1 LIEQAWLIPVIPLVS
16 FFLIIFLGKRTPL
29 RGASIGILAV
39 GVSFV
44 MSLLVF
50 LQFLGDAEIVER
62 SITWFRLGSFQLD
75 LGMHVDGLAAMMF
88 VVVTTVSL
96 LVHVYSVGYMAEEP
110 RFTWY
115 FAALSLFTGSMLT
128 LVIAN
133 NLIVLLV
140 GWELVGICSYLLIG
154 HWWEEKENSDAA
166 VKAFITTKTA
176 DVPFLFGIFVMTFAA
191 GTTNIEEIT
200 HAVES
205 GEISPAVLT
214 AGALLLFGGAI
225 GKSAQF
231 PLHVWLPDAMAGPT
245 PVSALIHAATM
256 VVAGVYMVGRL
267 FTVFSASEQA
277 LLVVAAI
284 GSITMLIAALL
295 AMVQDDIKRVLAYS
309 TVSQLGYMIAALGIG
324 ASTAAFFHL
333 FTHAFF
339 KALLFLGAGSI
350 IHAAHSNRMSEMGG
364 LRRPLSTTFW
374 TFLIGSAALA
384 GIPPLAGFWSKDEII
399 AEAFRE
405 SHEIVW
411 AVAILTAMLTA
422 FYMTRALWLTFFG
435 EYRGQ
440 GHPHESPR
448 VMTVPL
454 VILAALSVVAGF
466 FGAPFVEGG
475 FRELVQLGEEAHIAG
490 FDFALA
496 GLSVGLA
503 LVGVLVG
510 TALYRT
516 YRERDPLRSLGPI
529 YTLLERKYYLDDI
542 YLRGI
547 VRPIQYSVSR
557 FIYWTNQRILDGV
570 VNGFARM
577 TRGFGTGTD
586 AVDRHLVDG
595 AVNRI
600 AIGTGWTG
608 GLLRYIQS
616 GNVQRYAV
624 ILFAGVA
631 ILAVIFT
638 RV

>member
-1 LIEQAWLIPVIPLVS
+1 
-16 FFLIIFLGKRTPL
+16 
-29 RGASIGILAV
+29 
-39 GVSFV
+39 
-44 MSLLVF
+44 
-50 LQFLGDAEIVER
+50 
-62 SITWFRLGSFQLD
+62 
-75 LGMHVDGLAAMMF
+75 
-88 VVVTTVSL
+88 
-96 LVHVYSVGYMAEEP
+96 
-110 RFTWY
+110 
-115 FAALSLFTGSMLT
+115 
-128 LVIAN
+128 
-133 NLIVLLV
+133 
-140 GWELVGICSYLLIG
+140 
-154 HWWEEKENSDAA
+154 
-166 VKAFITTKTA
+166 
-176 DVPFLFGIFVMTFAA
+176 
-191 GTTNIEEIT
+191 
-200 HAVES
+200 
-205 GEISPAVLT
+205 
-214 AGALLLFGGAI
+214 
-225 GKSAQF
+225 
-231 PLHVWLPDAMAGPT
+231 MAGPT

-350 IHAAHSNRMSEMGG
+350 IHAVHSNRMSEMGG
-364 LRRPLSTTFW
+364 LRKPLSTTFW

-399 AEAFRE
+399 AESFRG

-411 AVAILTAMLTA
+411 VVAILTAMLTA

-466 FGAPFVEGG
+466 LGAPFVEGG

-516 YRERDPLRSLGPI
+516 YRERDPLRSLGPL

-570 VNGFARM
+570 VNGFAWM
-577 TRGFGTGTD
+577 TRRFGTGTD

-608 GLLRYIQS
+608 GLLRYVQS